1 MGTDR
6 PAVPP
11 EHTPACAYGVP
22 ALRRFAGA
30 DVRVRL
36 LDGATW
42 SGRLR
47 TELLTDLSVSVY
59 VSGVAGE
66 GVTLY
71 IDQIA
76 EIVLLPIRAE

>member
-1 MGTDR
+1 MVGN
-6 PAVPP
+6 
-11 EHTPACAYGVP
+11 
-22 ALRRFAGA
+22 ALDAIRRYAGR

-36 LDGATW
+36 ADGSTF

-47 TELLTDLSVSVY
+47 TELVSDRALSVYITSHR
-59 VSGVAGE
+59 GE

-76 EIVLLPIRAE
+76 EIVPIDQAATP

>member
-1 MGTDR
+1 MVGIGFD
-6 PAVPP
+6 
-11 EHTPACAYGVP
+11 GV
-22 ALRRFAGA
+22 RRFAGH

-36 LDGATW
+36 LDGKTF

-47 TELLTDLSVSVY
+47 TELLSEQSLSVY
-59 VSGVAGE
+59 IAIPTGE

-76 EIVLLPIRAE
+76 EIVPTDAPTTL

>member
-1 MGTDR
+1 MVDTALDAIRRYADR
-6 PAVPP
+6 
-11 EHTPACAYGVP
+11 
-22 ALRRFAGA
+22 

-36 LDGATW
+36 HDGSTF

-47 TELLTDLSVSVY
+47 SELVSDSSLSVY
-59 VSGVAGE
+59 IAIHAGE

-76 EIVLLPIRAE
+76 EIVPLDASASR

>member
-1 MGTDR
+1 MVGNALDVIR
-6 PAVPP
+6 R
-11 EHTPACAYGVP
+11 CAG
-22 ALRRFAGA
+22 R

-36 LDGATW
+36 LDGTTF

-47 TELLTDLSVSVY
+47 TELVSDRSLSVYITSHR
-59 VSGVAGE
+59 GE

-76 EIVLLPIRAE
+76 EIVPTDPPAAS

>member
-1 MGTDR
+1 MVGYAID
-6 PAVPP
+6 AI
-11 EHTPACAYGVP
+11 
-22 ALRRFAGA
+22 RRFAGC

-36 LDGATW
+36 IDGSAF

-47 TELLTDLSVSVY
+47 TELLSDHSLSVY
-59 VSGVAGE
+59 IALLRDE

-76 EIVLLPIRAE
+76 EIVLTDTPR

>member
-1 MGTDR
+1 MVGY
-6 PAVPP
+6 AV
-11 EHTPACAYGVP
+11 EAI
-22 ALRRFAGA
+22 RRFAGR

-36 LDGATW
+36 HDGSAF

-47 TELLTDLSVSVY
+47 TELLSDHSLSVY
-59 VSGVAGE
+59 IAYARGE

-76 EIVLLPIRAE
+76 EIVLTDVPR

>member
-1 MGTDR
+1 MVGNGID
-6 PAVPP
+6 AI
-11 EHTPACAYGVP
+11 
-22 ALRRFAGA
+22 RRFAGH

-36 LDGATW
+36 HDGTTF

-47 TELLTDLSVSVY
+47 TELLSDQSLSVYITSHR
-59 VSGVAGE
+59 GE

-76 EIVLLPIRAE
+76 EIVPTDAPAAP

>member
-1 MGTDR
+1 MVGYAID
-6 PAVPP
+6 
-11 EHTPACAYGVP
+11 
-22 ALRRFAGA
+22 ALRRFAGC

-36 LDGATW
+36 TDGTAF

-47 TELLTDLSVSVY
+47 TELLSEQSLSVFIAVRRD
-59 VSGVAGE
+59 E

-76 EIVLLPIRAE
+76 EIVLTDTTR

>member
-1 MGTDR
+1 MLGID
-6 PAVPP
+6 VD
-11 EHTPACAYGVP
+11 GV
-22 ALRRFAGA
+22 RRFSGH

-36 LDGATW
+36 VDGSTF

-47 TELLTDLSVSVY
+47 TELLSEQSLSVY
-59 VSGVAGE
+59 IAMQRGE

-76 EIVLLPIRAE
+76 EIVLIDQPTTP